1 MAEAPSAGG
10 SRCLC
15 PLAVAASPPRWEV
28 GIYAAGALALLGIAA
43 LNLWKLWRS
52 GSYPAPSP
60 FPNYDYRYLE
70 QKYGA
75 ACSDVKHKVK
85 IMNKLGVESWAQRC
99 SWGELGPSGGDRFS
113 FAARGHHGLTEGAG
127 EDVARPPSQPAGG

>member
-1 MAEAPSAGG
+1 M
-10 SRCLC
+10 
-15 PLAVAASPPRWEV
+15 AASPPRWEI

-52 GSYPAPSP
+52 GTYPAPSP

-75 ACSDVKHKVK
+75 ACSDGKHKVK
-85 IMNKLGVESWAQRC
+85 GQKVWLFSPPRRHESRWRGKNVTCVLSLRGGKPLVGTWCCWRVWGDERRAGNGVWEAR
-99 SWGELGPSGGDRFS
+99 GLLGPS
-113 FAARGHHGLTEGAG
+113 RG
-127 EDVARPPSQPAGG
+127 